1 MISSCDDCNCQNG
14 IITMYY
20 DESNEVLE
28 TYKCKECEWIEKN
41 FDKVDCYELYY
52 DKQGNIINKL
62 SKQQGVKQ
70 WKH

>member
-1 MISSCDDCNCQNG
+1 
-14 IITMYY
+14 MYY